1 MATIRKPPTLVVLQ
15 LTGGNDVL
23 NTLVPYGN
31 PVYYDQRPTVRIP
44 EEQVLPIDDH

>member
-1 MATIRKPPTLVVLQ
+1 MAITRKPPTLVVLQ

-31 PVYYDQRPTVRIP
+31 PPTRTPVSSGTST
-44 EEQVLPIDDH
+44 